1 MRFDSKLM
9 FSDGQSISG
18 TSGTSTN
25 TLDLNKA
32 GVSEGELYVI
42 LSVSGSALP
51 TSIEVLGGSASASV
65 TDTVATAYGTDTA
78 IKLPQGCPRYLKL
91 SFTGTAMSCK
101 VTAGIS
107 LCASSP
113 KGKRIGDY
121 AAE

>member
-42 LSVSGSALP
+42 LSVSGSVLP
-51 TSIEVLGGSASASV
+51 TSIKVLGGSASTPV
-65 TDTVATAYGTDTA
+65 TDTVAAAYGTDTA

>member
-9 FSDGQSISG
+9 FSDGQSI
-18 TSGTSTN
+18 SGTSTN

-51 TSIEVLGGSASASV
+51 TSIEVLGGSASTSV
-65 TDTVATAYGTDTA
+65 TDTVAAAYGTDTA

>member
-9 FSDGQSISG
+9 FSDGQSLSG

-51 TSIEVLGGSASASV
+51 TSL
-65 TDTVATAYGTDTA
+65 
-78 IKLPQGCPRYLKL
+78 
-91 SFTGTAMSCK
+91 
-101 VTAGIS
+101 
-107 LCASSP
+107 
-113 KGKRIGDY
+113 
-121 AAE
+121 

>member
-1 MRFDSKLM
+1 MRFDSNLM
-9 FSDGQSISG
+9 FSDGQAISG
-18 TSGTSTN
+18 ASGTSTK

-51 TSIEVLGGSASASV
+51 SSITVLGGSTSTAV
-65 TDTVATAYGTDTA
+65 TSTVAAAYGTDTA

-91 SFTGTAMSCK
+91 SFAGTSMDCK

-113 KGKRIGDY
+113 KGKRIGNY
-121 AAE
+121 EAE

>member
-42 LSVSGSALP
+42 LSVSGSTLP
-51 TSIEVLGGSASASV
+51 TSIEVLGGSC
-65 TDTVATAYGTDTA
+65 
-78 IKLPQGCPRYLKL
+78 QH
-91 SFTGTAMSCK
+91 
-101 VTAGIS
+101 
-107 LCASSP
+107 LC
-113 KGKRIGDY
+113 D
-121 AAE
+121 

>member
-51 TSIEVLGGSASASV
+51 TSSDAQIMILL
-65 TDTVATAYGTDTA
+65 A
-78 IKLPQGCPRYLKL
+78 IKVTL
-91 SFTGTAMSCK
+91 SPA
-101 VTAGIS
+101 
-107 LCASSP
+107 
-113 KGKRIGDY
+113 
-121 AAE
+121 

>member
-1 MRFDSKLM
+1 M
-9 FSDGQSISG
+9 
-18 TSGTSTN
+18 
-25 TLDLNKA
+25 
-32 GVSEGELYVI
+32 
-42 LSVSGSALP
+42 
-51 TSIEVLGGSASASV
+51 
-65 TDTVATAYGTDTA
+65 TDTVAAAYGTDTA